1 MVSYNTQIDNKNKKY
16 KIQFET
22 DNFDTFKWIE
32 KVCRDAVEKNTV
44 VSLKGFPTYK
54 LVQELVSREGIETE
68 IIEPHEKAL
77 FKAVRQQIEAEQS
90 LLSDK
95 KGYDGLTDWG

>member
-1 MVSYNTQIDNKNKKY
+1 MTLYNTQIDNKNKNY

-22 DNFDTFKWIE
+22 DDYETFKWVE
-32 KVCRDAVEKNTV
+32 KVCRDAVDKNTV
-44 VSLKGFPTYK
+44 VSLKAFPTYK
-54 LVQELVSREGIETE
+54 LVQELISRDFGETE

-77 FKAVRQQIEAEQS
+77 FKAVRQRIEAEQS

-95 KGYDGLTDWG
+95 KQYGLTDW